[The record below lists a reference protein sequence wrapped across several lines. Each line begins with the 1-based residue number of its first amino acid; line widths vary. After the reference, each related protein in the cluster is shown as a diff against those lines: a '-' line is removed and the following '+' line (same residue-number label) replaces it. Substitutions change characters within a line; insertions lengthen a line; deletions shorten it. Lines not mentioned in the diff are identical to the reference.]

1 MAKAKA
7 RSKQLAIPPTA
18 LILGLAGLIPFIAAG
33 LGSLLLGNELAATS
47 LTALGAYGA
56 VILSFLGGVK
66 WGVVLH
72 DKAALKRWQPLILS
86 VAPSIIAWV
95 ALLLPPMIMLS
106 LLAAAMVF
114 QYFLDTQSVQ
124 AKKLPEWYG
133 RLRLILTTGAVV
145 SLLMGLV
152 ALVV

>member
-1 MAKAKA
+1 MARAKAKP
-7 RSKQLAIPPTA
+7 KQVAIPTVA
-18 LILGLAGLIPFIAAG
+18 LVLGLAGLIPFFCAA
-33 LGSLLLGNELAATS
+33 LGSILLSNELAATS

-66 WGVVLH
+66 WGVVLN
-72 DKAALKRWQPLILS
+72 DKAALKRWQPLVLS
-86 VAPSIIAWV
+86 VIPSIIAWV
-95 ALLLPPMIMLS
+95 ALLLPPMMLLS
-106 LLAAAMVF
+106 FLAAAMVF

-124 AKKLPEWYG
+124 AKKLPAWYG

-145 SLLMGLV
+145 SLLLGLV